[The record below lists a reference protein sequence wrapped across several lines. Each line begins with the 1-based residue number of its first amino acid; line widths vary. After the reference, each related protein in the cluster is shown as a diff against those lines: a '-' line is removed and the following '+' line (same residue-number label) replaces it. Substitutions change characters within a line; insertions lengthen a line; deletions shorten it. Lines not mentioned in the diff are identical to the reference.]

1 MPIVVYQRRK
11 LIDHSLR
18 IKLGEM
24 NESDCRIVLIYRAC
38 AVNQVVGAIELT
50 TGGYK
55 SLRL

>member
-24 NESDCRIVLIYRAC
+24 NESACRIVLIYRAC
-38 AVNQVVGAIELT
+38 AVDQVIEAVNLID
-50 TGGYK
+50 GGV
-55 SLRL
+55 